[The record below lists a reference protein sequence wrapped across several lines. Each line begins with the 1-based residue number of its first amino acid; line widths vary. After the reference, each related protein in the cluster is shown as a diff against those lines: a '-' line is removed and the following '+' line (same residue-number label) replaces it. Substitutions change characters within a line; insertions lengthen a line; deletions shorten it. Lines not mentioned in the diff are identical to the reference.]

1 MIQMDNLISLAENVA
16 PPQLYHYNRFL
27 SATVSAGLAKG
38 KTIGQ
43 GLDEMDRIADE
54 TLGDDFRTA
63 LAGDSKEFRESSSSL
78 MFAFILAVMLI
89 YLILA
94 AQFESFKDPLVIML
108 TVPLAIAGALV
119 FMWGADQTMNIF
131 SQIGIIMLIGLV
143 AKNGILI
150 VEFANQKQEAG
161 LDKMRT
167 IEEGNASNDIPTCAT
182 IVNGFVSSEVDLIMA
197 NATPALQAAV
207 AATNTI
213 PILGTSVT
221 EYGVALSI
229 SDFSGTVGGNVSG
242 TSDLAPLDQQ
252 AAMVKE
258 LFPDAKTVGILY
270 CSGEANSVYQA
281 NVVKECLEADGLTV
295 NIFTFADSNDV
306 STVTTSAVAESDVLY
321 IPTDNTAAS
330 CTEAIAAVTVPAG
343 VPVIAGEEG
352 ICKGCG
358 LATLSINYYDL
369 GRTTGEMAVKI
380 LKGEADISEM
390 PVEYFQGPVK
400 KFNKDMAEKLN
411 VTIPDEYVAIED

>member
-1 MIQMDNLISLAENVA
+1 MKKTLAILMAALMLLGLTACSSA
-16 PPQLYHYNRFL
+16 PEATTEPAATAEQTEQTEQTTAPAEEKQSYTVGICQLVQHPAL
-27 SATVSAGLAKG
+27 DAAT
-38 KTIGQ
+38 Q
-43 GLDEMDRIADE
+43 GFKDVLTEQ
-54 TLGDDFRTA
+54 LGD
-63 LAGDSKEFRESSSSL
+63 S
-78 MFAFILAVMLI
+78 
-89 YLILA
+89 
-94 AQFESFKDPLVIML
+94 VI
-108 TVPLAIAGALV
+108 
-119 FMWGADQTMNIF
+119 
-131 SQIGIIMLIGLV
+131 
-143 AKNGILI
+143 
-150 VEFANQKQEAG
+150 
-161 LDKMRT
+161 

-221 EYGVALSI
+221 EYGVALNI

>member
-1 MIQMDNLISLAENVA
+1 MKKTLAILMTALMLLGLTACSSA
-16 PPQLYHYNRFL
+16 PEATTEPAATAEQTEQTAAPAEEKQSYTVGICQLGQHPAL
-27 SATVSAGLAKG
+27 DAAT
-38 KTIGQ
+38 Q
-43 GLDEMDRIADE
+43 GFKDVLTEQ
-54 TLGDDFRTA
+54 LGD
-63 LAGDSKEFRESSSSL
+63 S
-78 MFAFILAVMLI
+78 V
-89 YLILA
+89 
-94 AQFESFKDPLVIML
+94 
-108 TVPLAIAGALV
+108 
-119 FMWGADQTMNIF
+119 
-131 SQIGIIMLIGLV
+131 
-143 AKNGILI
+143 
-150 VEFANQKQEAG
+150 
-161 LDKMRT
+161 T